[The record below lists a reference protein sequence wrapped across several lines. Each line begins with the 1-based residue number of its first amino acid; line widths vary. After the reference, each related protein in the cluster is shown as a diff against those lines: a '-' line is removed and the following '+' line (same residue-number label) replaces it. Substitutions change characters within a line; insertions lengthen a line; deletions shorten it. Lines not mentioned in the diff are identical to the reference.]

1 MPKET
6 RMAVPILTR
15 RHTLAGLAVTFAVG
29 GRAARA
35 DDPKRLIGVIEEDP
49 PFFNPAVSSGISSFV
64 AGAPCYSALTRM
76 DSVGK
81 VTGDLA
87 ESFQISADG
96 LTYTFKLRPNIV
108 WHDGHAFSAE
118 DVKFSLEQINS
129 KLHPYHGAMNAI
141 AAFEAADANTFVLR
155 LKHPQASLISTLG
168 LFSGAILPRHIW
180 EGKDAARDP
189 HNKQPIGTGPFK
201 FVEYV
206 AGDHILY
213 KRNDKYFLPSK
224 GGFDELMFRII
235 PDPGSRIAALQKGEI
250 DMIYSSAIPATEV
263 ARVGKFPGIKLK
275 FTKIQTS
282 GYQAYINMRNAP
294 YSDRRVR
301 QALAHAIDRA
311 FIRSTVF
318 PGLSENMVGPVPPTS
333 PLCNKALVDYALDPA
348 KASALLDEAGFPRKA
363 DGTRFELRYLY
374 GANDLPAAKIG
385 DIMSRNLAGVGIKVI
400 GRPLDRGALIQVGF
414 VNNEFDM
421 IASSFSLGPDPD
433 IGVERFYNS
442 NNIFNIQAVN
452 NSKYINPEV
461 DKLFDEQR
469 VQVDFAK
476 RKAIYDRI
484 QEIVWNDLPVF
495 PFCTY
500 TLPGAYNS
508 TAVTGVFD
516 GENAAR
522 EDFAFAKP
530 VGS

>member
-1 MPKET
+1 M
-6 RMAVPILTR
+6 RRLITR
-15 RHTLAGLAVTFAVG
+15 RHTLAGLVVTSLAG
-29 GRAARA
+29 GRLARA
-35 DDPKRLIGVIEEDP
+35 DEPKRLIGVIEEDP

-64 AGAPCYSALTRM
+64 AGTPCYSALTRLSL
-76 DSVGK
+76 DGK
-81 VTGDLA
+81 IAGDLA
-87 ESFQISADG
+87 ASYEISPDG
-96 LTYTFKLRPNIV
+96 LTYTFKLRPNIA

-118 DVKFSLEQINS
+118 DVKFSLEQVNS

-141 AAFEAADANTFVLR
+141 AQFEAPDANTFVLR

-168 LFSGAILPRHIW
+168 NFSGCILPKHIW

-213 KRNDKYFLPSK
+213 KRNDKYFLPDK
-224 GGFDELMFRII
+224 TGFDELMFRII
-235 PDPGSRIAALQKGEI
+235 PDPGSRIAALQNGEV

-263 ARVGKFPGIKLK
+263 ARIGKFRGIKLK
-275 FTKIQTS
+275 FTKVQTA

-294 YSDRRVR
+294 FSDRRVR
-301 QALAHAIDRA
+301 QALAHTIDRA

-318 PGLSENMVGPVPPTS
+318 PGLSENMIGPVPPTS
-333 PLCNKALVDYALDPA
+333 PLHNKALADYTLDPA
-348 KASALLDEAGFPRKA
+348 KANALLDEAGFPRKA
-363 DGTRFELRYLY
+363 DGARFELRYVY

-400 GRPLDRGALIQVGF
+400 ARPLDRGAWIQVAF
-414 VNNEFDM
+414 TNNEFDM
-421 IASSFSLGPDPD
+421 TSASFSLGPDPD
-433 IGVERFYNS
+433 VGIERFYNS
-442 NNIFNIQAVN
+442 NNIFNIVGVN

-461 DKLFDEQR
+461 DRLFDEQR
-469 VQVDFAK
+469 VQTDFAK

-484 QEIVWNDLPVF
+484 QEIVWNDIPVF

-500 TLPGAYNS
+500 TLPGAFNGEIVS
-508 TAVTGVFD
+508 GIFD
-516 GENAAR
+516 GEASNR
-522 EDFAFAKP
+522 EDFAFAQP
-530 VGS
+530 VKA

>member
-1 MPKET
+1 MP
-6 RMAVPILTR
+6 PIVTR
-15 RHTLAGLAVTFAVG
+15 RQTFAGLTAALLAGGSAV
-29 GRAARA
+29 RAA
-35 DDPKRLIGVIEEDP
+35 DPTRLIGVIEEDP

-76 DSVGK
+76 DAVGK

-87 ESFQISADG
+87 ESFEISADG
-96 LTYTFKLRPNIV
+96 LVYTFKLRPSIV
-108 WHDGHAFSAE
+108 WHDGHPFSAE
-118 DVKFSLEQINS
+118 DVKFSLEQVNS

-141 AAFEAADANTFVLR
+141 GAFEAPDANTFVLR

-168 LFSGAILPRHIW
+168 NFSGAILPKHIW

-189 HNKQPIGTGPFK
+189 HNKRPIGTGPYK

-213 KRNDKYFLPSK
+213 TRNDKYFLPGK
-224 GGFDELMFRII
+224 PAFDELMFRII
-235 PDPGSRIAALQKGEI
+235 PDAGSRIAALQKGEV
-250 DMIYSSAIPATEV
+250 DMIYSTAVPATEV
-263 ARVGKFPGIKLK
+263 ARIAKFPGIKLK
-275 FTKIQTS
+275 NTKIQTA

-301 QALAHAIDRA
+301 QALAYAIDRT
-311 FIRSTVF
+311 FIRNTVF

-333 PLCNKALVDYALDPA
+333 PLYNKALVDYALDPA
-348 KASALLDEAGFPRKA
+348 KANALLDEAGFPRKA
-363 DGTRFELRYLY
+363 DGTRFDLRFLY
-374 GANDLPAAKIG
+374 GANDLPSAKIG
-385 DIMSRNLAGVGIKVI
+385 DIISRNLAAVGIKVI
-400 GRPLDRGALIQVGF
+400 ARPLDRGAIIQVAF

-421 IASSFSLGPDPD
+421 VSLSFSLGPDPD
-433 IGVERFYNS
+433 VGVERFYNS

-484 QEIVWNDLPVF
+484 QEIVWNDIPMF

-500 TLPGAYNS
+500 SLPGVYNS
-508 TAVTGVFD
+508 TVVDGIFD
-516 GENAAR
+516 SEASAR
-522 EDFAFAKP
+522 EDFVFAKP
-530 VGS
+530 VKG